1 MKYEAII
8 EIPKQ
13 ENITLELDDKLA
25 PQTVKSFLEKLPFSV
40 SVNLWGDELH
50 TDETPIKMDLE
61 NEKPLVQLNDVA
73 YWPTGKA
80 ICLFYGPTPIGK
92 KDEIKPY
99 SPVNIIGKITNP
111 KKNILSKIK
120 DGVTVTFR
128 LSS

>member
-1 MKYEAII
+1 MKYDVIV

-25 PQTVKSFLEKLPFSV
+25 PQTVKSLLEKLPFSV
-40 SVNLWGDELH
+40 SVNLWGEELY

-61 NEKPLVQLNDVA
+61 NEKSLVQLNDVA

-111 KKNILSKIK
+111 KKNILSKIR